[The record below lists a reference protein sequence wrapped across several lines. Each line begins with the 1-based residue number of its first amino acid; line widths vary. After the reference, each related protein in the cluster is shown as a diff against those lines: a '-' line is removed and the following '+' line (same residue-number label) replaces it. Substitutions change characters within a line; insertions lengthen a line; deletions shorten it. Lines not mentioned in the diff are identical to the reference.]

1 MPDRSRTFGAVAA
14 SYERFRPGYPDELV
28 DAVLEYAARPIRT
41 AFEIG
46 AGTGKATRAFAA
58 RGVVVTASDPD
69 EAMLAEL
76 RRHVGGPVETVVG
89 AFEDVAMSR
98 TFDLVL
104 AAAALHWTRAEGRW
118 ERIAALLPDG
128 GVLAS
133 FGGPTGLADPAL
145 EEAAQ
150 RARAPFVEDDGVRPP
165 EGTTPGSPLGWP
177 GNELLRTPL
186 FTDVRE
192 VLLPRRL
199 RMPAEEYLGLLST
212 ISAYLVLPEE
222 DREAALAAIRAVLP
236 DTVDVTADLV
246 LHLARRVR

>member
-1 MPDRSRTFGAVAA
+1 MPDRSRTFGTVAA
-14 SYERFRPGYPDELV
+14 LYERFRPGYPDELV
-28 DAVLEYAARPIRT
+28 DAVLDYAGRRVRT

-58 RGVVVTASDPD
+58 RGIAVTASDPD
-69 EAMLAEL
+69 EAMLGEL
-76 RRHVGGPVETVVG
+76 RRHVPDSVETVVG
-89 AFEDVAMSR
+89 AFEDVTTDR
-98 TFDLVL
+98 RFDLVL
-104 AAAALHWTRAEGRW
+104 AAAALHWTRAAGRW
-118 ERIAALLPDG
+118 ERIAALLVDG

-133 FGGPTGLADPAL
+133 FGGPTELADPVL
-145 EEAAQ
+145 EDAAR
-150 RARAPFVEDDGVRPP
+150 RARASFVEDDDVQPP
-165 EGTTPGSPLGWP
+165 EGTTSGGPLQWP

-222 DREAALAAIRAVLP
+222 QRSAALAAVRAVLP
-236 DTVDVTADLV
+236 DTVEVDVDLV
-246 LHLARRVR
+246 LHLARRS